1 MTTRDEFIHALN
13 EDLSSEYQS
22 IVQYNL
28 HIATITGPEY
38 VSTLAELTQHLS
50 QELEH
55 ARVLAS
61 QVSFLGGV
69 PTTMVPEVADS
80 STSEGALKADLVL
93 EERQLDH
100 YRTRFS
106 EAEELGLT
114 DVGEALRP
122 ILEQTQEHVRDLQTA
137 LGR

>member
-1 MTTRDEFIHALN
+1 VTQDEFIDALN

-38 VSTLAELTQHLS
+38 VSTLAELNIHLA

-61 QVSFLGGV
+61 QVSFLGGT
-69 PTTMVPEVADS
+69 PTTVVPEVADS
-80 STSEGALKADLVL
+80 GTSEGALKADLML

-100 YRTRFS
+100 YRKRFA
-106 EAEELGLT
+106 EANDLGLT

-122 ILEQTQEHVRDLQTA
+122 ILDQTQEHVRDLQVA
-137 LGR
+137 LGL

>member
-1 MTTRDEFIHALN
+1 VTQDEFIDALN
-13 EDLSSEYQS
+13 VDLSSEYQS

-38 VSTLAELTQHLS
+38 VSTLAELNIHLA

-61 QVSFLGGV
+61 QVSFLGGT
-69 PTTMVPEVADS
+69 PTTVVPEVADS
-80 STSEGALKADLVL
+80 GTSEGALKADLML

-100 YRTRFS
+100 YRKRFA
-106 EAEELGLT
+106 EANDLGLT

-122 ILEQTQEHVRDLQTA
+122 ILDQTQEHVRDLQVA
-137 LGR
+137 LGL